1 MILIRDLQQEVL
13 TSSKLFPVVA
23 LVGPRQVGKTTLAHS
38 LEKEL
43 GRPVIFLDLEIR
55 SDVEKLREAYDFLK
69 YYESHCVVIDEVQRM
84 PELFAIL
91 RPLIDTHRVAGRF
104 ILLGSASPLLIRHS
118 SDSLAGRIA
127 YHELTPFSLL
137 EIIETTSQ
145 NEHWIIG
152 GFPEILLTPNETFRE
167 RWLEN
172 FIRTFV
178 ERDLPELGYDVRPQN
193 VMRLWQMLAHL
204 QGTTMNLSELSNA
217 LGVTSKTINSYLDL
231 LEGGFMIHRLQPYYV
246 NIGKRLVK
254 SPKMYIRDSGILHH
268 LLRIR
273 SFADLMGHPS
283 SGTSWEGYVIEQ
295 IRRVTEGKWEMYFY
309 RTQAGA
315 ECDLFLIAPNGKR
328 ICIEIKLSNAPT
340 LSKGFYQS
348 CIDLKTDLKFV
359 IVPSVDAYPK
369 SDGIWVCSL
378 LYFLQTKIPDILS

>member
-1 MILIRDLQQEVL
+1 MILKRLLQQEVL
-13 TSSKLFPVVA
+13 TSARLFPAVA

-38 LEKEL
+38 LENDL
-43 GRPVIFLDLEIR
+43 GKPVIFLDLEIR

-69 YYESHCVVIDEVQRM
+69 YYENHCIIIDEVQRM
-84 PELFAIL
+84 PELFATL
-91 RPLIDTHRVAGRF
+91 RPLIDSNRVAGRF
-104 ILLGSASPLLIRHS
+104 ILLGSASPLLIRQS

-127 YHELTPFSLL
+127 YHELTPFSLP

-145 NEHWIIG
+145 NEHWLVG
-152 GFPEILLTPNETFRE
+152 GFPEVLLKPDAVFRE
-167 RWLEN
+167 RWLDN
-172 FIRTFV
+172 FMRTFV
-178 ERDLPELGYDVRPQN
+178 ERDLPELGFDVRPQN
-193 VMRLWQMLAHL
+193 VMRLWQILAHL
-204 QGTTMNLSELSNA
+204 QGALLNISELSNS
-217 LGVTSKTINSYLDL
+217 LGISAKTINLYLEL
-231 LEGGFMIHRLQPYYV
+231 LEGGFMIHRLQPYFV
-246 NIGKRLVK
+246 NIGKRLIK
-254 SPKMYIRDSGILHH
+254 SPKIYIRETSLLHH

-283 SGTSWEGYVIEQ
+283 NGASWEGYVIEQ

-340 LSKGFYQS
+340 ISKGFYQS
-348 CIDLKTDLKFV
+348 CLDLQADFKFI
-359 IVPSVDAYPK
+359 IVPTVDAYPK

-378 LYFLQTKIPDILS
+378 LYFLQIKIAEISS